1 MHCKDIGIEDPKG
14 KKPLTMSRNHATKAI
29 TRQANR
35 IWEPPPL
42 GWVKINVDGSFI
54 KQSGEAGAAAVARDD
69 SGKVIFAAWRS
80 FEHCDSALGIEALAS
95 VEGLCLAIHWRLSK
109 VILELDVLRWQQGYV
124 TMWWTDQKKAR

>member
-1 MHCKDIGIEDPKG
+1 MWRAWSVHNNITHNSGHPSVEESVGFLLSYRDSIMHCKDIDIEDPKG

-80 FEHCDSALGIEALAS
+80 FEHCDSALDHLIADCINAGI
-95 VEGLCLAIHWRLSK
+95 
-109 VILELDVLRWQQGYV
+109 
-124 TMWWTDQKKAR
+124 